1 MTVNQFLPKLPL
13 STGEPATQIT
23 TELTTNAQPVVPTA
37 ISQAILVGIDW
48 ADRLHA
54 YHAIYPDGSISAGTF
69 KQSPHDIANWLA
81 EVQARL
87 PGVRLNVCLETSR
100 GALINVLVQYPMI
113 AVFPVNPNALANYR
127 KAFNHGGGKSD
138 PVDARLIAQYLQHYR
153 ERLLPLRKDQPLTRE
168 LATLCEDRRGLVD
181 QRVGFA
187 NELISL
193 LKQYLP
199 VILDLQP
206 ANIYADFV
214 IKLLTH
220 YTTLELLQQAGST
233 KLRKLLFGLGTKA
246 KIELRLKTIAEAV
259 PLSTDAVLQRT
270 SSRRVQAIC
279 ELLTVLN
286 KSIKGYDLEIK
297 KLVRTHADYEVVSS
311 LPGAAENTQA
321 RMIAAL
327 GDDRS
332 RYANAKSLQSAAGI
346 APLTTQSGKSRYVSS
361 RWACSKFMKQT
372 FHEYAGLSLVKCKWA
387 KAYYD
392 SMLKKGKSP
401 QMARRALAYK
411 WLRIIYRC
419 WQNHEAYD
427 DARYSTRLIATGSPL
442 AKQLA

>member
-1 MTVNQFLPKLPL
+1 MPISQSFSKSSLNAGDQATE
-13 STGEPATQIT
+13 STTDSHSS
-23 TELTTNAQPVVPTA
+23 VTA
-37 ISQAILVGIDW
+37 GISQAILVGIDW
-48 ADRLHA
+48 ADKLHA
-54 YHAIYPDGSISAGTF
+54 FHAIHPDGSIHAGTF
-69 KQSPHDIANWLA
+69 KQTPQDIANWLA
-81 EVQARL
+81 ELQARF
-87 PGVRLNVCLETSR
+87 PGARLNVCLETSR
-100 GALINVLVQYPMI
+100 GALINALTQYPLI

-127 KAFNHGGGKSD
+127 KAFSHGGGKSD
-138 PVDARLIAQYLQHYR
+138 PVDAKLIAQYLQHYR
-153 ERLLPLRKDQPLTRE
+153 ERLLPLRNDQPLTRE

-181 QRVGFA
+181 QRVGLA

-199 VILDLQP
+199 AVLDLQP
-206 ANIYADFV
+206 ADIYADFV
-214 IKLLTH
+214 IKLLKR
-220 YTTLELLQQAGST
+220 YPTLELIQQAGST
-233 KLRKLLFGLGTKA
+233 KLRKLFYGLGTKV
-246 KIELRLKTIAEAV
+246 KIELRLKTLAEAI

-270 SSRRVQAIC
+270 STRRVHAIC
-279 ELLTVLN
+279 ALLEVLN
-286 KSIKGYDLEIK
+286 QSIKGYDAEIK
-297 KLVRTHADYEVVSS
+297 KLVRTHADYDIVAS

-332 RYANAKSLQSAAGI
+332 RYADAKSLQSAAGI

-387 KAYYD
+387 KANYD
-392 SMLKKGKSP
+392 GMLQKGKSR

-427 DARYSTRLIATGSPL
+427 DARYSARLIASGSPL

>member
-1 MTVNQFLPKLPL
+1 MTVNQSLPKLPL

-113 AVFPVNPNALANYR
+113 AVFPVNPNALANYH

-220 YTTLELLQQAGST
+220 Y
-233 KLRKLLFGLGTKA
+233 
-246 KIELRLKTIAEAV
+246 
-259 PLSTDAVLQRT
+259 
-270 SSRRVQAIC
+270 
-279 ELLTVLN
+279 
-286 KSIKGYDLEIK
+286 
-297 KLVRTHADYEVVSS
+297 
-311 LPGAAENTQA
+311 
-321 RMIAAL
+321 
-327 GDDRS
+327 
-332 RYANAKSLQSAAGI
+332 
-346 APLTTQSGKSRYVSS
+346 
-361 RWACSKFMKQT
+361 
-372 FHEYAGLSLVKCKWA
+372 AGLSLVKCKWA

-392 SMLKKGKSP
+392 SMLKRGKSP

-427 DARYSTRLIATGSPL
+427 DARYSARLVASGSPL
-442 AKQLA
+442 AKQLV